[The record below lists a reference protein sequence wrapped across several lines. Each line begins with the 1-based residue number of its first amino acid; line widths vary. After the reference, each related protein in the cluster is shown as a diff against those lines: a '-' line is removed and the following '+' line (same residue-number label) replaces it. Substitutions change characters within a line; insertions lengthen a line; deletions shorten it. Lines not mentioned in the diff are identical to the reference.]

1 MASASAH
8 PYLCLYG
15 NPCKTRCMV
24 VQFNSR
30 TMLSKLHDEEI
41 CRVSANKDV
50 IYEVTCS
57 QQDVKGSWVPSQDPH
72 SFTVSLQGHN
82 GFSHWTCQA
91 LVWDL
96 PHLQLRHSRRLFVKA
111 FYNDV
116 FRRMRATSVSYD
128 ALIYIH
134 FRATQPA
141 VVRCSLYIVKST
153 LKGYFG
159 ILGKRRETASLTLP
173 AHDLL

>member
-1 MASASAH
+1 
-8 PYLCLYG
+8 
-15 NPCKTRCMV
+15 MV

-41 CRVSANKDV
+41 CHVSANNDV

-111 FYNDV
+111 FYDDV

-134 FRATQPA
+134 FRATH
-141 VVRCSLYIVKST
+141 L
-153 LKGYFG
+153 
-159 ILGKRRETASLTLP
+159 ASSGWL
-173 AHDLL
+173 